1 MAFALELRRPG
12 GKLGAVAPF
21 APQQRARL
29 STVVQWQRYQ
39 RARRGPTLLR
49 AHEEYLRERAK
60 EVGYSAQFLYQELR
74 ARGYRG
80 SYETVKLFA
89 RPLRTRASSAE
100 ETLKRLLRAE
110 GTTA

>member
-1 MAFALELRRPG
+1 M
-12 GKLGAVAPF
+12 
-21 APQQRARL
+21 
-29 STVVQWQRYQ
+29 
-39 RARRGPTLLR
+39 LLR

-74 ARGYRG
+74 AGGYRG

-110 GTTA
+110 GATALRDRGWGFFNYRRWVNLDYP